1 MSTSPLHHVV
11 DDTIHVKFPGRD
23 PTFTQNAIKYISSI
37 PLSALTL
44 KLFPRVLR
52 PFVAKFTTLGTRLF
66 YSRCA
71 HHLEYHFAN
80 RISAWHQDPAA
91 MLNNY
96 VDWSICDAMR
106 RHDPAE
112 KTPDML
118 SRRLMV
124 LNFAAIHTSTMNT
137 ANMMIDVAS
146 GSAGERCLTAILG
159 ECQGLSQKYGTQWS
173 SARLAEM
180 AVLDSALREC
190 MRISGFGSKAFARK
204 VMDPAGLILPTG
216 TQIPRGEIV
225 CVSGYSMHH
234 DESIYPAPY
243 EFRHDR
249 FLNSDGSGLQP
260 TQNLSKTAATTEV
273 NYGVWGHGKHACP
286 GRFFAVHL
294 IKMMVSYIVENYEL
308 KPWKERPANIW
319 IAETPIPPPGLMM
332 AIRRR

>member
-1 MSTSPLHHVV
+1 MSA
-11 DDTIHVKFPGRD
+11 FMM
-23 PTFTQNAIKYISSI
+23 
-37 PLSALTL
+37 
-44 KLFPRVLR
+44 KLFPRLLR

-71 HHLEYHFAN
+71 HHLEHHFAN
-80 RISAWHQDPAA
+80 RIFAWHQDPAA

-96 VDWSICDAMR
+96 ADWSICDAMR

-118 SRRLMV
+118 SRRLMT
-124 LNFAAIHTSTMNT
+124 LNFAAIHTSTMTT
-137 ANMMIDVAS
+137 ANMVIDIAS
-146 GSAGERCLTAILG
+146 GSAGERCLTAILE
-159 ECQGLSQKYGTQWS
+159 ECQALSQKYGTQWS

-180 AVLDSALREC
+180 AVTDSALRES
-190 MRISGFGSKAFARK
+190 MRISGFGSKVFVRK
-204 VMDPAGLILPTG
+204 VMDPSGLILPTG
-216 TQIPRGEIV
+216 TQIPHGEIV

-234 DESIYPAPY
+234 DGSIYPAPH

-249 FLNSDGSGLQP
+249 FLHCDGSRQQQI
-260 TQNLSKTAATTEV
+260 QNLPKTAATTEV

-294 IKMMVSYIVENYEL
+294 VKMIVAYMVQKYEL
-308 KPWKERPANIW
+308 KPWNERPANMW
-319 IAETPIPPPGLMM
+319 IAETPIPPRGLMM